1 MGPSHL
7 GQENKLFLSEGLG
20 ISQFGKI
27 SQQAPK
33 GGAQRY
39 FGLRI
44 SHGRCSYRLSGAE
57 GQMQRKGVPVRCKF
71 PGVQLSTEREAVR
84 GASPVWRLSLG
95 RLLELERKTTLA
107 RPRLGKE
114 SVRNAGGEQLHRAVG
129 RGDGKRRKAK
139 QKKTWLTLIGAWW
152 QGQCWV
158 GRGGGPWLGQQP
170 LPSQVSGTTCP
181 TYPLQEDW
189 AHWERNRTAG

>member
-44 SHGRCSYRLSGAE
+44 SHGRRSYRLSGAD

-95 RLLELERKTTLA
+95 RLLEPEWKTTLA

-114 SVRNAGGEQLHRAVG
+114 SVRNAGEGATAPCR
-129 RGDGKRRKAK
+129 RKRRREAGEGKAR
-139 QKKTWLTLIGAWW
+139 KTWLTLIGTWRW

-158 GRGGGPWLGQQP
+158 GRGGGPWPGQRPQ
-170 LPSQVSGTTCP
+170 LPSRVSGTICP
-181 TYPLQEDW
+181 TYPLRED
-189 AHWERNRTAG
+189 